1 MLAQSAIYVSA
12 FSYIVI
18 TCHFPYLKVF
28 YLLNTVF
35 EDWILHTIIILASLQ
50 RFVLMILEAAEDDM
64 LSNNMIKSHNLTVP
78 LGTDSE

>member
-18 TCHFPYLKVF
+18 TCHFPYLKVPILPF
-28 YLLNTVF
+28 EYCFGRLNTIALIS
-35 EDWILHTIIILASLQ
+35 WQ
-50 RFVLMILEAAEDDM
+50 RFVLMILEAAENDM

-78 LGTDSE
+78 LGADSE